1 MDRELVT
8 AMVAIGAL
16 GIGAQ
21 WLAWRVRIPSI
32 VLLMLAGLV
41 IGPVTG
47 FINPTRDF
55 DGLVYPFVALSVAI
69 ILFEGGLNLRWH
81 EYKEAGID
89 VIRLV
94 TLGLLL
100 SGILGSMAARYV
112 GGLSWPVA
120 LLFGTISVVTGPTV
134 VLPMLKQAR
143 LRRRSAA
150 LLKWEGIINDPL
162 GALLTVLVFEYF
174 SQSQHVTAVGDI
186 FLNLGVALAAA
197 LAAGFACA
205 HLLKRAFHR
214 GRVPE
219 YLKAPVLLAAILILY
234 VLLNA
239 VQEEAGLLAV
249 TITGFVLANV
259 HLRNIEELQRF
270 SNYLTLMLVSGVFIL
285 LSADISIDVLMR
297 LDWSSAALIAM
308 IVFVVRPI
316 AVYVSTLGTGI
327 DWRERVLAGW
337 IAPRGIVAAAVAGII
352 GPRLVEASYAGA
364 DQLLPLVFALIMA
377 TVLFHGLSIGWLARR
392 LDLASERSNG
402 LLIVGASPW
411 SVDLAQAF
419 HELNIPTV
427 VSDSSW
433 NHLHMAR
440 RKGLR
445 IHHDY
450 ILSERSDDT
459 LELHELGHLL
469 SATANDSYNALVCT
483 HFAPEFGRSRVYQLP
498 AQKDDAEEL
507 ETMVRSM
514 RGRIAFDR
522 KFHYEAL
529 MKCHYAGWRFFWT
542 RLGDDDAGRDISDW
556 LPSGSIPIARVSDK
570 GEGEIEFFPLEG
582 DRTPRANDCV
592 IAYRPPPS

>member
-186 FLNLGVALAAA
+186 FLNLGVALATA

-337 IAPRGIVAAAVAGII
+337 IAPRGIVAAVVAGII

-402 LLIVGASPW
+402 LLIVGASP
-411 SVDLAQAF
+411 
-419 HELNIPTV
+419 
-427 VSDSSW
+427 
-433 NHLHMAR
+433 
-440 RKGLR
+440 
-445 IHHDY
+445 
-450 ILSERSDDT
+450 
-459 LELHELGHLL
+459 
-469 SATANDSYNALVCT
+469 
-483 HFAPEFGRSRVYQLP
+483 GRSIWRR
-498 AQKDDAEEL
+498 
-507 ETMVRSM
+507 RSM
-514 RGRIAFDR
+514 
-522 KFHYEAL
+522 
-529 MKCHYAGWRFFWT
+529 
-542 RLGDDDAGRDISDW
+542 S
-556 LPSGSIPIARVSDK
+556 
-570 GEGEIEFFPLEG
+570 
-582 DRTPRANDCV
+582 
-592 IAYRPPPS
+592 